1 MPIRFAPAIMSL
13 FGVSLAWRTFAPL
26 GMLPYGIAT
35 ALSIALIGLGL
46 LVLGSVLIHV
56 AQPAALRENLMN
68 PQTRVL
74 FPALTVG
81 FVLFGA
87 LIAPYSQGLAT
98 MLVWVAALTH
108 LLFLAW
114 LLQGWLAG
122 GQPLESI
129 SPVWFIPA
137 VGNIVI
143 PVGAVAIGAQT
154 LGVVTFG
161 IGLLLL
167 LMLWPALTV
176 RLMTGQPMPPEVEA
190 TQLIMIAPPAIGSVS
205 WALLH
210 PTGSLTLGVG
220 LLGLAAF
227 LVVTLTPLALR
238 VLRRPFVPS
247 NWAFGFPLAAFAT
260 GLATYGARLD
270 SAVLVWAGFVVL
282 VVVSLLMGWALLGT
296 SRLLLKA

>member
-1 MPIRFAPAIMSL
+1 
-13 FGVSLAWRTFAPL
+13 
-26 GMLPYGIAT
+26 
-35 ALSIALIGLGL
+35 
-46 LVLGSVLIHV
+46 
-56 AQPAALRENLMN
+56 
-68 PQTRVL
+68 
-74 FPALTVG
+74 
-81 FVLFGA
+81 
-87 LIAPYSQGLAT
+87 
-98 MLVWVAALTH
+98 
-108 LLFLAW
+108 
-114 LLQGWLAG
+114 
-122 GQPLESI
+122 
-129 SPVWFIPA
+129 
-137 VGNIVI
+137 
-143 PVGAVAIGAQT
+143 
-154 LGVVTFG
+154 
-161 IGLLLL
+161 
-167 LMLWPALTV
+167 
-176 RLMTGQPMPPEVEA
+176 
-190 TQLIMIAPPAIGSVS
+190 MIAPPAIGSVS